1 VMGQHAWTLLKVFHL
16 HGGWEVSRLKLTE
29 VDSGAPISSLN
40 FPPLIMSTLI
50 AGQNIVKALKR

>member
-1 VMGQHAWTLLKVFHL
+1 M
-16 HGGWEVSRLKLTE
+16 SRLKLTE

-50 AGQNIVKALKR
+50 AGQNIVKALKRERSVNGLLTLYALLME